1 MSNTTYSPADQVIIV
16 DFIRQQRFA
25 DPFLMSA
32 VALFIYDYGL
42 TLHREIKLIWFSR
55 WSYTKVLF
63 LLVRYMT
70 FADTYLLL
78 HNQLFL
84 NVSANSCKLA
94 YTAAVW
100 LVTLKV
106 SLAEVILAL
115 RTWAVWHQNKVVGV
129 VLAVL
134 MVANMAVQCY
144 FAYQTGAL
152 LGGWFVGPMYS
163 GSRGCVAGSP
173 PLPVGGAPFP
183 GNYVTLTILEGS
195 VLVLMLI
202 SAFRSYRAGAMG
214 ELSRII
220 HRDGILFY
228 VVLLGITAANVGFGF
243 SGIGSIANSNIAS
256 NVEFATASTTTVLL
270 TPLEEVLYSVLTTR
284 IVFNIRDRDNQ
295 GRLHTELHTCHS
307 EPLKFA
313 KPVRRHD
320 QDAPDS
326 TATVTSLPQHS
337 MDFQDISDDDMAAHS
352 YISV

>member
-70 FADTYLLL
+70 FADTCLLL
-78 HNQLFL
+78 HNQLFP

-100 LVTLKV
+100 LVPLKV
-106 SLAEVILAL
+106 SFAEVILAL

-129 VLAVL
+129 VLVVL
-134 MVANMAVQCY
+134 MLVNMAVQCY
-144 FAYQTGAL
+144 FAYLIGL
-152 LGGWFVGPMYS
+152 SRGGWFLDPMYP
-163 GSRGCVAGSP
+163 GFRGCLARLP
-173 PLPVGGAPFP
+173 PVGGAVVPA
-183 GNYVTLTILEGS
+183 NYIELTILEGI
-195 VLVLMLI
+195 VLVLMMI

-214 ELSRII
+214 EFSKII

-228 VVLLGITAANVGFGF
+228 VLLLAITAANIGVGFTSSALCGPQRSKLPIKAQYRF
-243 SGIGSIANSNIAS
+243 
-256 NVEFATASTTTVLL
+256 
-270 TPLEEVLYSVLTTR
+270 P
-284 IVFNIRDRDNQ
+284 
-295 GRLHTELHTCHS
+295 HTCFHC
-307 EPLKFA
+307 
-313 KPVRRHD
+313 
-320 QDAPDS
+320 
-326 TATVTSLPQHS
+326 
-337 MDFQDISDDDMAAHS
+337 
-352 YISV
+352 

>member
-16 DFIRQQRFA
+16 DFVWQQRFA

-63 LLVRYMT
+63 LLVRYLT

-78 HNQLFL
+78 HNQLFP

-115 RTWAVWHQNKVVGV
+115 RTWAVWRQNKVVGV

-144 FAYQTGAL
+144 FAYQSGL
-152 LGGWFVGPMYS
+152 FLGGWFLDPMYP
-163 GSRGCVAGSP
+163 GFRGCYAGLLSVGRAD
-173 PLPVGGAPFP
+173 LPD
-183 GNYVTLTILEGS
+183 NYVALTILEGI

-202 SAFRSYRAGAMG
+202 SAFRLYRAGAMG
-214 ELSRII
+214 ELSRIT

-228 VVLLGITAANVGFGF
+228 VILLGITAANVGIGYTR
-243 SGIGSIANSNIAS
+243 SGIAFNASKGSFLQFSLTG
-256 NVEFATASTTTVLL
+256 ATTILL
-270 TPLEEVLYSVLTTR
+270 TPLEGVLYSVLTTR
-284 IVFNIRDRDNQ
+284 IVLNIRDWDNQ
-295 GRLHTELHTCHS
+295 SGLNTELHTCHS

-326 TATVTSLPQHS
+326 TVTVTSLPQHS
-337 MDFQDISDDDMAAHS
+337 MELYNISDNDMATRS
-352 YISV
+352 YSSV